1 MCCAVAT
8 SVLAAMGARHHPAVG
23 TISTITSPARK
34 APAAA
39 SRKPIGVLFWLVHTL
54 MPISAKT
61 SSAKTSSARTRSD
74 SAGPSRWGHYSRNQ
88 GFFVHTSTSRRKER
102 GGSLPPCGE
111 GDLRPCASGVGGQFV
126 AKRGPP
132 PRSLRASPSP
142 QGGGSQVSTFSPAAF
157 TPVAFSSATPA
168 VKPCT
173 TVETSTVKATIAHN
187 SAMSTSSTC
196 VAA

>member
-1 MCCAVAT
+1 MFRRFCKLSVMCCAVAT
-8 SVLAAMGARHHPAVG
+8 SVLAAVGAQHHPAVG

-39 SRKPIGVLFWLVHTL
+39 SRKPIGVLFWSIYMP

-102 GGSLPPCGE
+102 GGSLPPAGRATCALARAGWGVRLWPNADPHPARFERRPLHRGE
-111 GDLRPCASGVGGQFV
+111 GVRS
-126 AKRGPP
+126 PP
-132 PRSLRASPSP
+132 FPPLHLPPSPSP
-142 QGGGSQVSTFSPAAF
+142 VPRRR
-157 TPVAFSSATPA
+157 
-168 VKPCT
+168 
-173 TVETSTVKATIAHN
+173 
-187 SAMSTSSTC
+187 
-196 VAA
+196 